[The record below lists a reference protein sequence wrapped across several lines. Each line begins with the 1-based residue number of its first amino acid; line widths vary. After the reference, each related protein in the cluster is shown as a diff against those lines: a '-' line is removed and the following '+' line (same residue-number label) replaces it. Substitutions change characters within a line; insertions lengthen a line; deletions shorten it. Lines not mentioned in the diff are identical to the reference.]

1 MKKTVLRLVSV
12 VLMVI
17 AISGCGS
24 KSEDYASSESYDAS
38 YATAGEEYAT
48 DDIYAVEE
56 AAPAMESPAPAEGE
70 SAKAVETNAATAV
83 DSNRK
88 LIKNVNLSVQT
99 EEFDTLMS
107 KIDLRIEQIGGYAE
121 STNVSGKNYYDEASS
136 RTANLTIRIP
146 SSKLEE
152 FVNNISEISN
162 VTNKSESAEDVTLQ
176 YVDTEAH
183 RDSLKIEQKRLEEL
197 LEQADTL
204 EAIIAL
210 ENRMTEVRY
219 QLESYESQLRMYDN
233 LVDYS
238 TIYLYVEEVNR
249 ITPQVDESRWDRI
262 RVGFVESL
270 YDVASGFLDF
280 IVAFII
286 ALPFLIVWAVI
297 ITLVVLIT
305 KGILRYRKQRKEK
318 KAFKVENN
326 TNTVEQK
333 K

>member
-1 MKKTVLRLVSV
+1 MKKVMLRLVSV
-12 VLMVI
+12 VLVVI

-24 KSEDYASSESYDAS
+24 KGADYESSENYDTS
-38 YATAGEEYAT
+38 YATASEEYAT

-70 SAKAVETNAATAV
+70 NAKAVETTEATAV

-88 LIKNVNLSVQT
+88 LIKNVNMSVQT
-99 EEFDTLMS
+99 EEFDTLIS
-107 KIDLRIEQIGGYAE
+107 KIELRIEQLGGYAE
-121 STNVSGKNYYDEASS
+121 STSISGKNYYDETSS
-136 RTANLTIRIP
+136 RTANLTIRVP
-146 SSKLEE
+146 SSKLQE

-162 VTNKSESAEDVTLQ
+162 VTNKSEGAEDVTLQ

-210 ENRMTEVRY
+210 EGRMTEVRY

-249 ITPQVDESRWDRI
+249 ITPQVEESRLDRI

-270 YDVASGFLDF
+270 YSVAEGFLDF
-280 IVAFII
+280 IVDFII
-286 ALPFLIVWAVI
+286 VLPFLFVWAVI
-297 ITLVVLIT
+297 ITVIVLII
-305 KGILRYRKQRKEK
+305 KGIVRYKKRRKEK
-318 KAFKVENN
+318 KAVKAELN
-326 TNTVEQK
+326 TNPVEQK